1 MAVSMKRCEVCGGF
15 YNAAQSP
22 ECPYCK
28 GTAKQE
34 IGGTVPVTDE
44 AAAPKVMATQA
55 VTRTNNVEGTVPVY
69 KVKHGIDPV
78 VGWFVVVN
86 GDNKG
91 SYYMIHSENNYIGRS
106 SDNDICLK
114 DDETVSRENH
124 AFVTYDENTKIFYFT
139 PGTGRSI
146 VRMNGNALLQTAELK
161 AYDTVEI
168 GMTKLLFIPLC
179 GEKFDW
185 SEILDEEEKPE
196 E

>member
-1 MAVSMKRCEVCGGF
+1 MKRCEVCGGY
-15 YNAAQSP
+15 YNAAQTP

-28 GTAKQE
+28 GTQKQE
-34 IGGTVPVTDE
+34 IGGIVTATE
-44 AAAPKVMATQA
+44 ERAPKDMATE
-55 VTRTNNVEGTVPVY
+55 VVVSTNNVEKNALID
-69 KVKHGIDPV
+69 KVKQGIDPV

-91 SYYMIHSENNYIGRS
+91 SYYMIHSENNYIGS
-106 SDNDICLK
+106 STDNDICLK

-124 AFVTYDENTKIFYFT
+124 AFVTYDENTKVFYFT
-139 PGTGRSI
+139 PGTVRSI

-179 GEKFDW
+179 GEAFDW
-185 SEILDEEEKPE
+185 SEIVDE
-196 E
+196 